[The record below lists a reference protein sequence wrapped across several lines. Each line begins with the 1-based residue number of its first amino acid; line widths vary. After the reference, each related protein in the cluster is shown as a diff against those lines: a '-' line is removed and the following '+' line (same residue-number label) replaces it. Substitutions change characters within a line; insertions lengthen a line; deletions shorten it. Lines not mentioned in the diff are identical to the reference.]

1 MVTDAEIQAI
11 IDAGEPGI
19 GVLLETY
26 EVAERSYSS
35 VAKPMTYVVVA
46 GSNTAS

>member
-19 GVLLETY
+19 GTLLDTY
-26 EVAERSYSS
+26 EAAERTYTS
-35 VAKPMTYVVVA
+35 VAKPTTYVVVA